1 MVLYTGHVTAG
12 GSVCVEALTQT
23 GTAGGWRRTFTV
35 EGVVTTVLINMID
48 VEPVRITTGHR
59 QQRPPPPPPPPPSA
73 RGARDLT
80 ARPPAR
86 PPARLPAVTAGGGAH
101 GDRAGRCGVRCV
113 L

>member
-86 PPARLPAVTAGGGAH
+86 CHGRWWCARRQGRAV
-101 GDRAGRCGVRCV
+101 RRPLRP
-113 L
+113 LRRPF